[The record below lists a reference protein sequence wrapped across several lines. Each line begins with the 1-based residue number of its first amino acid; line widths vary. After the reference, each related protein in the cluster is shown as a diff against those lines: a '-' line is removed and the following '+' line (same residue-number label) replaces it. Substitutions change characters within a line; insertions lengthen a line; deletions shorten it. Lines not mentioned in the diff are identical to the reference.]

1 MTTVTINDK
10 EYDYDT
16 FTETQIAIITELST
30 CDAEIKRVKYA
41 NAVYS
46 ARSDELL
53 KALMSSLED
62 INTDQAETES
72 Q

>member
-1 MTTVTINDK
+1 MTTVTIDDK
-10 EYDYDT
+10 EYDY
-16 FTETQIAIITELST
+16 
-30 CDAEIKRVKYA
+30 
-41 NAVYS
+41 
-46 ARSDELL
+46 DELL